1 VIGVGWMGL
10 ASITCFFILMIYLV
24 IQKHCKLYGIVVIM
38 SPGNLLEIISA
49 GLLDTLFDLR
59 SETFIGTGFCNQ

>member
-1 VIGVGWMGL
+1 MGPI
-10 ASITCFFILMIYLV
+10 STCFFIKMIYLL

-49 GLLDTLFDLR
+49 GLLDTLLNEQNTVFA
-59 SETFIGTGFCNQ
+59 